1 MAIDSI
7 IKRLTPISL
16 LAALLYAPPELLEQY
31 LGADFAQTTWPTLV
45 KPILKT
51 LVGLGIVRTLN
62 AGLNALAT
70 NNWRISSSPPN
81 GKWDWPNEIAVVTGG
96 CGGIGLALV
105 EGLTAKGVRVAVL
118 DIQDPPPSL
127 KSNSKAFYF
136 KCDVTSLSAVTE
148 TAEAVRT
155 KLGGDPSILI
165 NNAGVAKAN
174 SILEI
179 PESDLRK
186 VMGVNLMA
194 MWFTVKQFLPAMIK
208 NNKGHIVTVASLA
221 SFVALATSIE
231 YSATKAGALAFH
243 EGLGCEIKHVYK
255 APGIVTSV
263 VHPDFVR
270 TPMTE
275 PYKERI
281 ERAQP
286 MLKISDVATPILD
299 QIFSGRGAQL
309 CLPRR
314 LTIISTLRGWPSW
327 LQEGLRD
334 VIGSKSAL

>member
-1 MAIDSI
+1 MALGSI

-31 LGADFAQTTWPTLV
+31 LGASFAQNTWPTFL
-45 KPILKT
+45 KPVLQALI
-51 LVGLGIVRTLN
+51 GLGVVRTFN

-70 NNWRISSSPPN
+70 NNWRISSAPPN
-81 GKWDWPNEIAVVTGG
+81 GRWDWANEIAVVTGG

-127 KSNSKAFYF
+127 KANAKAFYF
-136 KCDVTSLSAVTE
+136 KCDVTSLSSVAE
-148 TAEAVRT
+148 TADAVR
-155 KLGGDPSILI
+155 KQLGGDPSILI

-174 SILEI
+174 SILDI
-179 PESDLRK
+179 PENDLRK
-186 VMGVNLMA
+186 VLGVNLMA

-243 EGLGCEIKHVYK
+243 EGLGCEIKHIYQ
-255 APGIVTSV
+255 APGIVTTV

-270 TPMTE
+270 TAMTE
-275 PYKERI
+275 PYAHMI
-281 ERAQP
+281 EKMQP
-286 MLKISDVATPILD
+286 MLKISDVSNPILA

-309 CLPRR
+309 CLPPR
-314 LTIISTLRGWPSW
+314 LTFISTLRGWPSW
-327 LQEGLRD
+327 MQEGLRD
-334 VIGSKSAL
+334 VIGSRTKA